1 MKHQIIRLIFFFL
14 CLLLFPDGKS
24 QSLLWK
30 ISGNGCSQP
39 SYLYG
44 TIHIT
49 DQRVF
54 EWQDFVYEVLEQCEA
69 YAGEIELSM
78 DNLMKA
84 AGLLML
90 PDGQSLS
97 NRFSQEDYQVLKEGV
112 KSCSGFELA
121 LFDRLKPPA
130 LVSLCFS
137 KKQPGDLEA
146 TVDELLYQRAAE
158 SGKITY
164 GIESVEEQA
173 ALLDKI
179 PDQYVLDY
187 FRNLN
192 QQATDFEMLIRAY
205 RNADLDSI
213 ELLIMQEESGAMM
226 NDELIRIRN
235 HRMAD
240 RIIPMIL
247 RQSVFIAIGSGHL
260 PGSEGVIALMRKE
273 GFEVEPVALQVSKH
287 FMQGLP

>member
-1 MKHQIIRLIFFFL
+1 MKHQTIRLIFFFL
-14 CLLLFPDGKS
+14 CLLLFPAVKS

-30 ISGNGCSQP
+30 ISGNGCNQP

-44 TIHIT
+44 TIHLT

-54 EWQDFVYEVLEQCEA
+54 EWQDSVYKVLEQCKA
-69 YAGEIELSM
+69 YAGEIELNM
-78 DNLMKA
+78 ANLIKA

-90 PDGQSLS
+90 PDGQSLR

-112 KSCSGFELA
+112 KSCSGLELA

-130 LVSLCFS
+130 LVSLCFTQ
-137 KKQPGDLEA
+137 KKPGDLEA
-146 TVDELLYQRAAE
+146 TVDELLYQRASG

-173 ALLDKI
+173 ALLDRI

-192 QQATDFEMLIRAY
+192 QQETEFEMLIRAY

-213 ELLIMQEESGAMM
+213 EQLVTEEESGAML

-235 HRMAD
+235 HRMAE

-260 PGSEGVIALMRKE
+260 PGSEGVIALMRNE
-273 GFEVEPVALQVSKH
+273 GFEVEPVILQVSQH
-287 FMQGLP
+287 FMQVLP